1 MASSLGVVAVA
12 AAAFVI
18 GMRTKS
24 PLVLGVLVWLAKHV
38 FNGAQMRTAGQ
49 PGAYAGIIRAR
60 GRVSGRMIETPVGI
74 VTTETGFLI
83 ALPYG
88 PRPQWLQ
95 NVIAAGEATLVHEGA
110 TYAVDRPELIETR
123 SVAERF
129 SPTDQRLFRLLAVD
143 ECLRLRP
150 AATEGSRRLGSACA
164 VHGAACRTDV
174 HPGPGTAADPTHGR
188 RGRPT
193 TAPSRRQRRAL
204 ASSPGGNP
212 KGQCTRMTTP
222 SDFRPTP

>member
-1 MASSLGVVAVA
+1 MLPSLLAIAGVVLAVVAVG

-38 FNGAQMRTAGQ
+38 FNRRQMQTAGQ

-74 VTTETGFLI
+74 VRTGDGFLI

-88 PRPQWLQ
+88 PRPQWLR
-95 NVIAAGEATLVHEGA
+95 NVLAAGEALLVHEGA
-110 TYAVDRPELIETR
+110 TYPVGRPELIETK

-129 SPTDQRLFRLLAVD
+129 SPTDQRLFRLLAVN

-150 AATEGSRRLGSACA
+150 GRADVAAAWDYAVRPAGVSRAR
-164 VHGAACRTDV
+164 
-174 HPGPGTAADPTHGR
+174 
-188 RGRPT
+188 
-193 TAPSRRQRRAL
+193 
-204 ASSPGGNP
+204 
-212 KGQCTRMTTP
+212 
-222 SDFRPTP
+222 